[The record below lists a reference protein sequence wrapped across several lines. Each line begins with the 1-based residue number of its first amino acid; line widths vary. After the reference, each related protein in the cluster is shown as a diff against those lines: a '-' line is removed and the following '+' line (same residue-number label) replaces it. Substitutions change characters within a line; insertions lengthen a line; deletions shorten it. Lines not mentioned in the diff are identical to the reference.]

1 VLRKCLAMHLI
12 VLVTSICTRTESF
25 DAMGEIGVDP
35 RWEVFADLHLYLEKA
50 FPAVYVV
57 SLTIA

>member
-1 VLRKCLAMHLI
+1 MHLI